1 MKRFFARILVCL
13 WALLAV
19 TLSPCLVA
27 AENSG
32 PKNGEVQDMAR
43 SFGMDPAVCVGL
55 QSQIDRVVNIAGSA
69 ASDEEKIS
77 RLTEALAES
86 LENMQQASLKDPEMD
101 RIVKQYLTLI
111 QGLLGMVKDSFR
123 TDGKQ
128 ISPEAKNELQKLKI
142 MTSTYV
148 SMMKMLCPK
157 LSLPDVMNK

>member
-1 MKRFFARILVCL
+1 MKRFFARILIFSS
-13 WALLAV
+13 ALLAICLV
-19 TLSPCLVA
+19 PCLASDPNV
-27 AENSG
+27 S
-32 PKNGEVQDMAR
+32 PKDDEVQDMAR
-43 SFGMDPAVCVGL
+43 SFGMDPAVCEGL
-55 QSQIDRVVNIAGSA
+55 QSQIDKVVNIAQSA
-69 ASDEEKIS
+69 LSDEEKIS
-77 RLTEALAES
+77 RLTETLTES

-157 LSLPDVMNK
+157 LTLPEVVDK

>member
-1 MKRFFARILVCL
+1 MKRFFRTIVIFTS
-13 WALLAV
+13 ALLAMSLV
-19 TLSPCLVA
+19 PCLASDPNVA
-27 AENSG
+27 
-32 PKNGEVQDMAR
+32 PKDDEVQDMAR
-43 SFGMDPAVCVGL
+43 SFGMDPALCAGL
-55 QSQIDRVVNIAGSA
+55 QNQIDRVVNIAASA
-69 ASDEEKIS
+69 ASDDEKIS

-111 QGLLGMVKDSFR
+111 QGLLGMARDSFR

-157 LSLPDVMNK
+157 LTLPDAMNK